1 MYSRKGWLKESAE
14 IETSADGFL
23 FLFLFISQGEEKV
36 LFLPVPTMGSL
47 NSVMSF
53 SVTRNNITSPFSF
66 LIGPR
71 WNRTHI
77 GVPERRNRRYK
88 IFKYAI
94 VVYFLVALI
103 HILKKLVFSIRD
115 WSAFIT
121 YHLTVFLICNKL
133 FLNGCLRLQSI
144 MKLSYC
150 LRVCLLTKQEIAVA
164 IFLHHFR
171 SRVSCEL
178 AKPVTRVYNG
188 VFHNLSVPKYE

>member
-14 IETSADGFL
+14 IETSADG

-103 HILKKLVFSIRD
+103 HILKKIGIFNSRLV
-115 WSAFIT
+115 
-121 YHLTVFLICNKL
+121 C
-133 FLNGCLRLQSI
+133 
-144 MKLSYC
+144 
-150 LRVCLLTKQEIAVA
+150 
-164 IFLHHFR
+164 
-171 SRVSCEL
+171 
-178 AKPVTRVYNG
+178 
-188 VFHNLSVPKYE
+188 FHNVSSYRLFDMQ